1 MFRGERKV
9 KARSRKPT
17 PVSPLSNP
25 KRIYTVTR
33 ISDPRAWP
41 PVSHAARLRL
51 LYTTP
56 PPFSLIVHSVPV
68 VVKFSHFVL
77 WLLEDRSPV
86 DWPAGC
92 RCRESLAGDGAVCVV
107 SFLGRFLQ
115 GKTEVVRL
123 GLAQLLARP
132 LPRESTLLRVGVAPC
147 HFLYGGAYYS

>member
-1 MFRGERKV
+1 M
-9 KARSRKPT
+9 
-17 PVSPLSNP
+17 
-25 KRIYTVTR
+25 R
-33 ISDPRAWP
+33 ISDPHAWP
-41 PVSHAARLRL
+41 SQLTVSHAARLRL

-86 DWPAGC
+86 NRPAGC
-92 RCRESLAGDGAVCVV
+92 RCRESRAGDGAVCVV

-115 GKTEVVRL
+115 GKTKVV
-123 GLAQLLARP
+123 RP